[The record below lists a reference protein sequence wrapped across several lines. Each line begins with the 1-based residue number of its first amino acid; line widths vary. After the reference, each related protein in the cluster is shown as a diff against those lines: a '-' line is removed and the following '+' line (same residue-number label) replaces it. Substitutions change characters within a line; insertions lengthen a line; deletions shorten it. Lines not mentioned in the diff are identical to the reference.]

1 MYRSRIGVAV
11 LVCLVMT
18 SILVSRLVKLQVVD
32 RQYYATRAEEN
43 RMRLSAVPPVR
54 GLVTDRN
61 GVLMAQNTPAFVLE
75 IVPEQVED
83 MEALIARLRPLLGLQ
98 DAEIARFKSRVQRA
112 TRDKQ
117 RYLSLP
123 LRSNLTSEQVA
134 RFQLNRFDYEG
145 ADVTA
150 TLTRSYPLGAAAA
163 HVIGYVG
170 GITEDEFKKIEAAA
184 YQGLTQIGKIG
195 VEKSHENELRGM
207 PGAKI
212 VEANVNGR
220 PLRELEYRQGA
231 PGKNLILTL
240 DAKVQLAAQNAL
252 GELDGAVVAIDPRN
266 GEVIALVSKPGF
278 DPQPFVAG
286 IDRASYKALLDDR
299 KRPLYNRALQ
309 GAYPPGSTVKPFM
322 ALAGLE
328 YETLQGGHGEYCSGS
343 MSLPHSTRKYRCWK
357 RSGHG
362 WLDMAGGVIQSCDIY
377 FYEVAQALG
386 IDRIHTFLS
395 LFGLGHPT
403 DIDLPLEKTGLLPSR
418 EWKMRTRKE
427 VWFPGETLN
436 IGIGQGYMT
445 TTPMQL
451 AQITARMAMRGK
463 GFKPHVVHAFEDA
476 LTGVKTLVAPEPLP
490 PIPHRHAQD
499 WETIINAMVE
509 VTASQRGTAHRAF
522 KDAPYRVAAKTGTAQ
537 VAGMSQEELK
547 ARKLEDTPFHLRD
560 HALFV
565 AFAPAEDPR
574 IAVGVIAEHAGH
586 GGSAAAPIARQVM
599 DQFLLG
605 QITYNVA
612 PPPGA
617 APATAAPA
625 AATPAN
631 PATPAAPSAAPSA
644 SPAPT
649 APATPADV
657 APASDA
663 PAPDEGEEEEVE
675 VEIER

>member
-1 MYRSRIGVAV
+1 MDSLKNLVREKHMYMARIGVAV
-11 LVCLVMT
+11 LVCLAMT
-18 SILVSRLVKLQVVD
+18 SILVFRMVELQIVQRD
-32 RQYYATRAEEN
+32 YYATRAEEN

-61 GVLMAQNTPAFVLE
+61 GVLLAQNTPAFVLE
-75 IVPEQVED
+75 VVPEQVGKMD
-83 MEALIARLRPLLGLQ
+83 ALLARLRPLLDLDDG
-98 DAEIARFKSRVQRA
+98 EIARFKDRVSKMPRYRA
-112 TRDKQ
+112 V
-117 RYLSLP
+117 P
-123 LRSNLTSEQVA
+123 LRSNLTMEQVA
-134 RFQLNRFDYEG
+134 RFQLNRFDFEG

-150 TLTRSYPLGAAAA
+150 TLTRSYPLGSAAA
-163 HVIGYVG
+163 HVVGYVG
-170 GITEDEFKKIEAAA
+170 GITEDEFKQIVAAD
-184 YQGLTQIGKIG
+184 YQGLTQIGKVG
-195 VEKSHENELRGM
+195 VEKSYENDLRGT

-212 VEANVNGR
+212 VEANAYGR

-231 PGKNLILTL
+231 PGKNLVLTL
-240 DAKVQLAAQNAL
+240 DAKVQLAAEAAL
-252 GELDGAVVAIDPRN
+252 GDLDGAVVAIDPRN

-286 IDRASYKALLDDR
+286 IDHAAYKTLIEDR

-309 GAYPPGSTVKPFM
+309 GSYPPGSTLKPFM

-328 YETLQGGHGEYCSGS
+328 YETLQGNHSEYCSGS

-362 WLDMAGGVIQSCDIY
+362 WLDMAGSVIMSCDIY
-377 FYEVAQALG
+377 FYQVAQALG
-386 IDRIHTFLS
+386 IDRIHSFLS

-403 DIDLPLEKTGLLPSR
+403 EIDLPREKSGLLPSR

-436 IGIGQGYMT
+436 VGIGQGYMT

-463 GFKPHVVHAFEDA
+463 GFKPHIVHALQDTLSGVTTPVVPEA
-476 LTGVKTLVAPEPLP
+476 LT

-499 WETIINAMVE
+499 WETVINAMVE

-560 HALFV
+560 HALFI
-565 AFAPAEDPR
+565 AFAPAEAPQ
-574 IAVGVIAEHAGH
+574 IAVAVIAEHAGH
-586 GGSAAAPIARQVM
+586 GGSAAGPVARQVM
-599 DQFLLG
+599 DQYLLG
-605 QITYNVA
+605 QILYKA
-612 PPPGA
+612 PPAPGA
-617 APATAAPA
+617 PPAPRMQQGAATGAAANAPA
-625 AATPAN
+625 
-631 PATPAAPSAAPSA
+631 
-644 SPAPT
+644 PAPT
-649 APATPADV
+649 LV
-657 APASDA
+657 APSIQ
-663 PAPDEGEEEEVE
+663 EEE
-675 VEIER
+675 

>member
-1 MYRSRIGVAV
+1 MYMTRIGVAV
-11 LVCLVMT
+11 LVCLSMT
-18 SILVSRLVKLQVVD
+18 SLLVYRLIGLQVVD
-32 RQYYATRAEEN
+32 REYYATRAEEN

-61 GVLMAQNTPAFVLE
+61 GVLLAQNTPAFVLE
-75 IVPEQVED
+75 VVPEQVENMD
-83 MEALIARLRPLLGLQ
+83 ALLRALRPVLNL
-98 DAEIARFKSRVQRA
+98 DDVEIARFKDRVSK
-112 TRDKQ
+112 TP
-117 RYLSLP
+117 RYRPVP
-123 LRSNLTSEQVA
+123 LRGNLTMEQVA
-134 RFQLNRFDYEG
+134 RFQLNRFDFEG

-150 TLTRSYPLGAAAA
+150 TLTRSYPLGSAAA
-163 HVIGYVG
+163 HVVGYVG
-170 GITEDEFKKIEAAA
+170 GITEEEFKKIEAAA
-184 YQGLTQIGKIG
+184 YQGLTQIGKVG
-195 VEKSHENELRGM
+195 VEKSHENELRGT

-212 VEANVNGR
+212 VEANAYGR

-231 PGKNLILTL
+231 PGKNLVLSL
-240 DAKVQLAAQNAL
+240 DAKVQMAAEKAL
-252 GELDGAVVAIDPRN
+252 DGLDGAVVAIDPRN

-286 IDRASYKALLDDR
+286 IDRTTYKALLDDR

-309 GAYPPGSTVKPFM
+309 GAYPPGSTLKPFM

-403 DIDLPLEKTGLLPSR
+403 DVDLPLEKSGLLPSR

-427 VWFPGETLN
+427 AWFPGETLN

-463 GFKPHVVHAFEDA
+463 GFKPHIVHAMQDT
-476 LTGVKTLVAPEPLP
+476 LTGATTQVLAEPLP
-490 PIPHRHAQD
+490 AIPHRHAQD
-499 WETIINAMVE
+499 WETVINAMVE
-509 VTASQRGTAHRAF
+509 VTASQRGTAYRVF

-537 VAGMSQEELK
+537 VAGMSQDELR
-547 ARKLEDTPFHLRD
+547 ARKLTETPFHLRD
-560 HALFV
+560 HALFI
-565 AFAPAEDPR
+565 AFAPAEDPK
-574 IAVGVIAEHAGH
+574 IAVAVIAEHAGH
-586 GGSAAAPIARQVM
+586 GGSAAAPVARQVM
-599 DQFLLG
+599 DQYLLG
-605 QITYNVA
+605 QILYNLPVD
-612 PPPGA
+612 PGA
-617 APATAAPA
+617 GAPVTAAS
-625 AATPAN
+625 
-631 PATPAAPSAAPSA
+631 PAAPVELIGSPGSA
-644 SPAPT
+644 S
-649 APATPADV
+649 V
-657 APASDA
+657 
-663 PAPDEGEEEEVE
+663 DEE
-675 VEIER
+675 

>member
-1 MYRSRIGVAV
+1 MDNLKNLVREKHMYMTRIGVAV
-11 LVCLVMT
+11 LVCLGMA
-18 SILVSRLVKLQVVD
+18 SLLVYRLIGLQVID
-32 RQYYATRAEEN
+32 REYYATRAEEN

-61 GVLMAQNTPAFVLE
+61 GVLLAQNTPAFVLE
-75 IVPEQVED
+75 VVPEQVGNMD
-83 MEALIARLRPLLGLQ
+83 ALLHALRPVLNL
-98 DAEIARFKSRVQRA
+98 DDIEITRFKDRVSK
-112 TRDKQ
+112 TP
-117 RYLSLP
+117 RYRSVP
-123 LRSNLTSEQVA
+123 LRSNLTMEQVA
-134 RFQLNRFDYEG
+134 RFQLNRFDFEG

-150 TLTRSYPLGAAAA
+150 TLTRSYPLGSAAA
-163 HVIGYVG
+163 HVVGYVG
-170 GITEDEFKKIEAAA
+170 GITEEEFKKIEAAA

-195 VEKSHENELRGM
+195 VEKSHENELRGT

-212 VEANVNGR
+212 VEANAYGR

-231 PGKNLILTL
+231 PGKNLVLSL
-240 DAKVQLAAQNAL
+240 DAKVQLAAEKAL
-252 GELDGAVVAIDPRN
+252 AGLDGAVVAIDPRN

-286 IDRASYKALLDDR
+286 IDRTTYKALLDDR

-357 RSGHG
+357 RTGHG

-386 IDRIHTFLS
+386 VDRIHTFLS

-403 DIDLPLEKTGLLPSR
+403 DVDLPLEKSGLLPSR

-427 VWFPGETLN
+427 AWFPGETLN

-463 GFKPHVVHAFEDA
+463 GFKPHVVHAMQDT
-476 LTGVKTLVAPEPLP
+476 LTGATTLVPPEALP
-490 PIPHRHAQD
+490 AIPHRHAQD
-499 WETIINAMVE
+499 WETVINAMVE
-509 VTASQRGTAHRAF
+509 VTASQRGTAYRVF

-537 VAGMSQEELK
+537 VAGMSQDELRAK
-547 ARKLEDTPFHLRD
+547 KLDETPFHLRD
-560 HALFV
+560 HALFI
-565 AFAPAEDPR
+565 AFAPAEDPK
-574 IAVGVIAEHAGH
+574 IAVAVIAEHAGH
-586 GGSAAAPIARQVM
+586 GGSAAAPVARQVM
-599 DQFLLG
+599 DQYLLG
-605 QITYNVA
+605 QILYNLPVDPGTGA
-612 PPPGA
+612 PV
-617 APATAAPA
+617 A
-625 AATPAN
+625 AAS
-631 PATPAAPSAAPSA
+631 PAAPVELIGSTGSG
-644 SPAPT
+644 S
-649 APATPADV
+649 V
-657 APASDA
+657 
-663 PAPDEGEEEEVE
+663 DEE
-675 VEIER
+675 

>member
-1 MYRSRIGVAV
+1 MDNLKNLVREKHMYMTRIGVAV
-11 LVCLVMT
+11 LVCLSMT
-18 SILVSRLVKLQVVD
+18 SLLVYRLIGLQVID
-32 RQYYATRAEEN
+32 REYYATRAEEN

-61 GVLMAQNTPAFVLE
+61 GVLLAQNTPAFVLE
-75 IVPEQVED
+75 VVPEQVENMD
-83 MEALIARLRPLLGLQ
+83 TLLRALRPVLNL
-98 DAEIARFKSRVQRA
+98 DDVEIARFKDRVGK
-112 TRDKQ
+112 TP
-117 RYLSLP
+117 RYRSVP
-123 LRSNLTSEQVA
+123 LRGNLTMEQVA
-134 RFQLNRFDYEG
+134 RFQLNRFDFEG

-150 TLTRSYPLGAAAA
+150 TLTRSYPLGSAAA
-163 HVIGYVG
+163 HVVGYVG
-170 GITEDEFKKIEAAA
+170 GITEEEFKKIEAAA

-195 VEKSHENELRGM
+195 VEKSHENELRGT

-212 VEANVNGR
+212 VEANAYGR

-231 PGKNLILTL
+231 PGKNLVLSL
-240 DAKVQLAAQNAL
+240 DAKVQMAAEKALA
-252 GELDGAVVAIDPRN
+252 GLDGAVVAIDPRN

-286 IDRASYKALLDDR
+286 IDRTTYKALLDDR

-403 DIDLPLEKTGLLPSR
+403 DVDLPLEKSGLLPSR

-427 VWFPGETLN
+427 AWFPGETLN

-463 GFKPHVVHAFEDA
+463 GFKPHVVHAMQDT
-476 LTGVKTLVAPEPLP
+476 LTGATTLVPPEALP
-490 PIPHRHAQD
+490 AIPHRHAQD
-499 WETIINAMVE
+499 WETVINAMVE
-509 VTASQRGTAHRAF
+509 VTASQRGTAYRVF

-537 VAGMSQEELK
+537 VAGMSQDELR
-547 ARKLEDTPFHLRD
+547 ARKLTETPFHLRD
-560 HALFV
+560 HALFI
-565 AFAPAEDPR
+565 AFAPAEDPK
-574 IAVGVIAEHAGH
+574 IAVAVIAEHAGH
-586 GGSAAAPIARQVM
+586 GGSAAAPVARQVM
-599 DQFLLG
+599 DQYLLG
-605 QITYNVA
+605 QILYNLPA
-612 PPPGA
+612 DPGA
-617 APATAAPA
+617 GAPVAAGV
-625 AATPAN
+625 
-631 PATPAAPSAAPSA
+631 PAAPVELIGSPGSA
-644 SPAPT
+644 S
-649 APATPADV
+649 D
-657 APASDA
+657 
-663 PAPDEGEEEEVE
+663 DEE
-675 VEIER
+675 

>member
-1 MYRSRIGVAV
+1 MDNLKNLVREKHMYMTRIGVAV
-11 LVCLVMT
+11 VVCLAMT
-18 SILVSRLVKLQVVD
+18 SLLLYRLVGLQVVD
-32 RQYYATRAEEN
+32 REYYATRAEEN

-61 GVLMAQNTPAFVLE
+61 GVLLAQNTPAFVLE
-75 IVPEQVED
+75 VVPEQVENMD
-83 MEALIARLRPLLGLQ
+83 ALLQ
-98 DAEIARFKSRVQRA
+98 ALQPVVNLDPTEIARFKDRVSKTPRYRA
-112 TRDKQ
+112 V
-117 RYLSLP
+117 P
-123 LRSNLTSEQVA
+123 LRGNLTMEQVA
-134 RFQLNRFDYEG
+134 RFQLNRFDFEG

-163 HVIGYVG
+163 HVVGYVG

-195 VEKSHENELRGM
+195 VEKSHENELRGT

-212 VEANVNGR
+212 VEANAYGR

-231 PGKNLILTL
+231 PGKNLVLSL
-240 DAKVQLAAQNAL
+240 DAKVQMAAEQAL
-252 GELDGAVVAIDPRN
+252 GGLDGAVVAIDPRN

-286 IDRASYKALLDDR
+286 IDRTTYKALLDDR

-328 YETLQGGHGEYCSGS
+328 YETLQGGHGEFCSGS

-357 RSGHG
+357 RTGHG

-386 IDRIHTFLS
+386 VDRIHTFLS

-403 DIDLPLEKTGLLPSR
+403 DVDLPLEKSGLLPSR

-427 VWFPGETLN
+427 AWFPGETLN

-463 GFKPHVVHAFEDA
+463 GFKPHVVHAMQDT
-476 LTGVKTLVAPEPLP
+476 LTGATTPVAAEPLA

-499 WETIINAMVE
+499 WETVINAMVE
-509 VTASQRGTAHRAF
+509 VTASQRGTAYRVF

-537 VAGMSQEELK
+537 VAGMSQEELRAK
-547 ARKLEDTPFHLRD
+547 KLEETPFHLRD

-565 AFAPAEDPR
+565 AFAPAEDPK
-574 IAVGVIAEHAGH
+574 IAVAVIAEHAGH
-586 GGSAAAPIARQVM
+586 GGSAAAPVARQVM
-599 DQFLLG
+599 DQYLLG
-605 QITYNVA
+605 KILYNLPA
-612 PPPGA
+612 DPGPGA
-617 APATAAPA
+617 PVA
-625 AATPAN
+625 AATR
-631 PATPAAPSAAPSA
+631 AAP
-644 SPAPT
+644 
-649 APATPADV
+649 V
-657 APASDA
+657 ELIGG
-663 PAPDEGEEEEVE
+663 PDDEE
-675 VEIER
+675 

>member
-1 MYRSRIGVAV
+1 MDNLKNLVREKHMYMTRIGVAV
-11 LVCLVMT
+11 VVCLAMT
-18 SILVSRLVKLQVVD
+18 SLLLYRLVGLQVVD
-32 RQYYATRAEEN
+32 REYYATRAEEN

-61 GVLMAQNTPAFVLE
+61 GVLLAQNTPAFVLE
-75 IVPEQVED
+75 VVPEQVENMD
-83 MEALIARLRPLLGLQ
+83 ALLQ
-98 DAEIARFKSRVQRA
+98 ALQPVVNLDPTEIARFKDRVSKTPRYRA
-112 TRDKQ
+112 V
-117 RYLSLP
+117 P
-123 LRSNLTSEQVA
+123 LRGNLTMEQVA
-134 RFQLNRFDYEG
+134 RFQLNRFDFEG

-163 HVIGYVG
+163 HVVGYVG

-195 VEKSHENELRGM
+195 VEKSHENELRGT

-212 VEANVNGR
+212 VEANAYGR

-231 PGKNLILTL
+231 PGKNLVLSL
-240 DAKVQLAAQNAL
+240 DAKVQMAAEQAL
-252 GELDGAVVAIDPRN
+252 GGLDGAVVAIDPRN

-286 IDRASYKALLDDR
+286 IDRTTYKALLDDR

-328 YETLQGGHGEYCSGS
+328 YETLQGGHGEFCSGS

-357 RSGHG
+357 RTGHG

-386 IDRIHTFLS
+386 VDRIHTFLS

-403 DIDLPLEKTGLLPSR
+403 DVDLPLEKSGLLPSR

-427 VWFPGETLN
+427 AWFPGETLN

-463 GFKPHVVHAFEDA
+463 GFKPHVVHAMQDT
-476 LTGVKTLVAPEPLP
+476 LTGATTPVAAEPLT

-499 WETIINAMVE
+499 WETVINAMVE
-509 VTASQRGTAHRAF
+509 VTASQRGTAYRVF

-537 VAGMSQEELK
+537 VAGMSQEELRAK
-547 ARKLEDTPFHLRD
+547 KLEETPFHLRD

-565 AFAPAEDPR
+565 AFAPAEDPK
-574 IAVGVIAEHAGH
+574 IAVAVIAEHAGH
-586 GGSAAAPIARQVM
+586 GGSAAAPVARQVM
-599 DQFLLG
+599 DQYLLG
-605 QITYNVA
+605 KILYNLPA
-612 PPPGA
+612 DPGPGA
-617 APATAAPA
+617 PVA
-625 AATPAN
+625 AATR
-631 PATPAAPSAAPSA
+631 AAP
-644 SPAPT
+644 
-649 APATPADV
+649 V
-657 APASDA
+657 ELIGG
-663 PAPDEGEEEEVE
+663 PDDEE
-675 VEIER
+675 

>member
-1 MYRSRIGVAV
+1 VLDSLKNPLREKHLFMARIGVAV
-11 LVCLVMT
+11 VVCLGLT
-18 SILVSRLVKLQVVD
+18 SLLVFRLVNLQVID
-32 RQYYATRAEEN
+32 RAYYATRAEEN

-54 GLVTDRN
+54 GLMTDRN
-61 GVLMAQNTPAFVLE
+61 GVLLAQNTPAFVLE
-75 IVPEQVED
+75 IVPEQVHD
-83 MEALIARLRPLLGLQ
+83 MDALLAKLRPLLNLD
-98 DAEIARFKSRVQRA
+98 DAEIARFKDRVSKTPRYRA
-112 TRDKQ
+112 V
-117 RYLSLP
+117 P
-123 LRSNLTSEQVA
+123 LRSNLTMEQVA
-134 RFQLNRFDYEG
+134 RFQLNRFDFEG
-145 ADVTA
+145 SDVTA

-163 HVIGYVG
+163 HVVGYVG
-170 GITEDEFKKIEAAA
+170 GINEKEFETINADEKGAL

-195 VEKSHENELRGM
+195 VEKSHEDELRGT

-212 VEANVNGR
+212 VEANAYGR

-240 DAKVQLAAQNAL
+240 DAKVQLAAETAL

-286 IDRASYKALLDDR
+286 IDRATYKALLDDR

-328 YETLQGGHGEYCSGS
+328 HDLLDPNHGEFCSGS
-343 MSLPHSTRKYRCWK
+343 MSLPNSTRKYRCWK
-357 RSGHG
+357 RQGHG
-362 WLDMAGGVIQSCDIY
+362 WMNMAGGVIQSCDIY
-377 FYEVAQALG
+377 FYELAQTLG
-386 IDRIHTFLS
+386 VDRIHSFLN

-403 DIDLPLEKTGLLPSR
+403 GIDLPLEKSGLLPSR
-418 EWKMRTRKE
+418 EWKLRTRKE

-463 GFKPHVVHAFEDA
+463 GFEPHIVHATEDA
-476 LTGVKTLVAPEPLP
+476 LTGRRTPVVPKALP

-499 WETIINAMVE
+499 WETVINAMVE
-509 VTASQRGTAHRAF
+509 VTAGQRGTAHRVF

-537 VAGMSQEELK
+537 VAGMAQDELK
-547 ARKLEDTPFHLRD
+547 AKELDETPFHLRD

-565 AFAPAEDPR
+565 AFAPAEDPK
-574 IAVGVIAEHAGH
+574 IAIGVIAEHAGH

-599 DQFLLG
+599 DQYLLG
-605 QITYNVA
+605 QILYKPA
-612 PPPGA
+612 LPPGST
-617 APATAAPA
+617 PPAAPA
-625 AATPAN
+625 ATPE
-631 PATPAAPSAAPSA
+631 TPPEDGA
-644 SPAPT
+644 
-649 APATPADV
+649 
-657 APASDA
+657 
-663 PAPDEGEEEEVE
+663 E
-675 VEIER
+675 